1 MEGRSV
7 HEGHLCSVRPPMKCH
22 YSTYSVE
29 TMIGV
34 VVVVCG
40 GDARLPL
47 VVLVKVCTSGALVRS
62 PMKYHYSTYSV
73 ETMIVVVVVVCGGDA
88 RLPHVVLVKVCT
100 RGSLVLRAAANEIP
114 LLYLLGGD
122 DDCGGDAVV
131 LE

>member
-1 MEGRSV
+1 
-7 HEGHLCSVRPPMKCH
+7 
-22 YSTYSVE
+22 
-29 TMIGV
+29 MIGV

-73 ETMIVVVVVVCGGDA
+73 ETMIVVVVVCGGDA

>member
-29 TMIGV
+29 TMIG
-34 VVVVCG
+34 
-40 GDARLPL
+40 
-47 VVLVKVCTSGALVRS
+47 
-62 PMKYHYSTYSV
+62 
-73 ETMIVVVVVVCGGDA
+73 VVVVVCGGDA